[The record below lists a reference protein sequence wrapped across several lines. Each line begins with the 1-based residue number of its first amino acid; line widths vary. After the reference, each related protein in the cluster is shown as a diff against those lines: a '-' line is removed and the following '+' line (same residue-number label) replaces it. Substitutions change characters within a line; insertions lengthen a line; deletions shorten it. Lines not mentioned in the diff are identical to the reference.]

1 MGSKIWHLPITLTVI
16 KNFKIYILILHQL
29 IYTYLTSCSMEK
41 SKVKCLAALF
51 TMMLPCSL
59 SAWADINVKGT
70 VTDSSGEP
78 LIGVTVLEKG
88 TSKGTATDIDG
99 QFTITVADGA
109 TMRFTYVGY
118 DMVEQKAAPVMNVV
132 MKENSNM
139 LDEVVAIGYGTQKK
153 SVVTAAISKVGSDE
167 LELTAPVRMDNA
179 LKGLASGV
187 TVTSA
192 SGQPG
197 AAARVRIRGV
207 GTINN
212 SDPLYIVDGMPI
224 EGGLDY
230 LNPADIASIEV
241 LKDAASGA
249 VYGAR
254 AANGV
259 VLVTTKQGKEGK
271 TRVTYDFSYGW
282 QSVAKKRHVLNASE
296 YAMMI
301 NEGSI
306 NSGVAPVY
314 ADPASY
320 GKGTD
325 WQDIV
330 FNNNAPVMNH
340 QVSVSG
346 GSKTVNYLFSLGYY
360 DQEGIIGGNFDRSD
374 YQRFTL
380 RSNVGVTLFDMSEK
394 RTWLNKA
401 TIQTNLAYT
410 RVKSKGIETNS
421 TWGSPLGSALAMS
434 PILTPYLEP
443 GSAEEQTQLAYLSNQ
458 SGYVPMYGPDG
469 RLVMVPTAFG
479 NFQEMSNPVAN
490 LMLPGN
496 QNWSHKFV
504 GNFIGDL
511 QIWDNLH
518 YRISYGADMSFWG
531 YDGYTPVYYLRD
543 GQSTDHSSATSTS
556 ERGLTWQIENLLSY
570 DKTIGQ
576 HTFNIILGQSAKESH
591 GWYLG
596 GSRNYLIS
604 YDRPYIDAA
613 TGLAAD
619 GDMTVWGAPQPKAR
633 LASYFARVSYDF
645 DNRYMIQATVRR
657 DGSSRFGSN
666 NHWATFP
673 SVSVGWNIM
682 NEKFMENS
690 LDWLNN
696 FKLRASWGKNGNENI
711 GNFQYIALTSTNNNA
726 IFGNPGSITIG
737 TKPSQL
743 ANPDLR
749 WEESNQ
755 TDVGLDFGFL
765 QNKLTFTVDWF
776 LKNTNGMLMTMSLP
790 EYVGE
795 SIPVGNVGKM
805 RNWGLEFD
813 LGYRQTFFNELTV
826 HVGVNASYLRN
837 KLIAYGNEQGWEN
850 LDSFQG
856 TGTIVRAQ
864 NGLPF
869 PYFYGYKTDG
879 IIQNMA
885 EANAYN
891 GAYGTSLV
899 PGDVRYVDVN
909 KDGQITEDD
918 RTKIGCGTPDWTY
931 GANLTVAWKGI
942 DFSMFFQGVA
952 GNDIFDATRR
962 VDARSVNLPSWMLNR
977 WTGEGT
983 SNSIPRYVIGDGYNW
998 QSSDLYVYDGSFC
1011 RLKNMQ
1017 LGYMLPQ
1024 DLTRK
1029 IGVQKFRVFVAV
1041 ENLATWTKYH
1051 GYDPEIS
1058 SGSDRSNGVDFGV
1071 YPQARTWTVG
1081 FNLEF

>member
-1 MGSKIWHLPITLTVI
+1 MR
-16 KNFKIYILILHQL
+16 
-29 IYTYLTSCSMEK
+29 
-41 SKVKCLAALF
+41 LAAVFAL
-51 TMMLPCSL
+51 MAPCAL
-59 SAWADINVKGT
+59 GAMADINVKGT
-70 VTDSSGEP
+70 VTDSAGEP

-88 TSKGTATDIDG
+88 TSKGTSTDIDG
-99 QFTITVADGA
+99 QFEIKVADGA
-109 TMRFTYVGY
+109 TMRFSYVGY
-118 DMVEQKAAPVMNVV
+118 EMQEQKAAPTMHVV
-132 MKENSNM
+132 MQESLNM

-153 SVVTAAISKVGSDE
+153 SVVTAAISKVDADQ
-167 LELTAPVRMDNA
+167 LELTAPVRVDNA

-259 VLVTTKQGKEGK
+259 VLVTTKQGKEGRAK
-271 TRVTYDFSYGW
+271 LTYDFSYGW
-282 QSVAKKRHVLNASE
+282 QSVAKKRNVLNASE
-296 YAMMI
+296 YAMMM
-301 NEGSI
+301 NEGAV
-306 NSGVAPVY
+306 NSGVAPIY

-320 GKGTD
+320 GEGTD
-325 WQDIV
+325 WQEEV

-340 QVSVSG
+340 QISLSG
-346 GSKTVNYLFSLGYY
+346 GSSMINYHLSTGYY
-360 DQEGIIGGNFDRSD
+360 TQEGIIGGNFDRSN
-374 YQRFTL
+374 YSRFTL
-380 RSNVGVTLFDMSEK
+380 RYNLGATLFDQSAK

-401 TIQTNLAYT
+401 TLQTNLAYT
-410 RVKSKGIETNS
+410 RIKSKGIETNS

-434 PILTPYLEP
+434 PILTPYLEK
-443 GSAEEQTQLAYLSNQ
+443 GSAEEAAQLSYLSGQ
-458 SGYVPMYGPDG
+458 AAYVPMYGPDG

-479 NFQEMSNPVAN
+479 NFQEMSNPIAN

-496 QNWSHKFV
+496 KNWSHKFV
-504 GNFIGDL
+504 GNFVGDL

-518 YRISYGADMSFWG
+518 YRISYGADLSFWG
-531 YDGYTPVYYLRD
+531 YDGYTPIYYLRD
-543 GQSTDHSSATSTS
+543 GGSTDHSSATSTS
-556 ERGLTWQIENLLSY
+556 ERGLVWQIENVLYY
-570 DKTIGQ
+570 DKTIGD
-576 HTFNIILGQSAKESH
+576 HSFSVMLGQSAKESS
-591 GWYLG
+591 GYYLG
-596 GSRNYLIS
+596 GSRNHIIN
-604 YDRPYIDAA
+604 YDRPYLDAS

-619 GDMTVWGAPQPKAR
+619 GDQSAWGAPRAKSK
-633 LASYFARVSYDF
+633 LASYFARASYDY
-645 DNRYMIQATVRR
+645 DARYMIQFTIRR
-657 DGSSRFGSN
+657 DGSSRFGAN

-673 SVSVGWNIM
+673 SVSAGWNIM
-682 NEKFMENS
+682 NEKFMENQLS
-690 LDWLNN
+690 WLNN
-696 FKLRASWGKNGNENI
+696 LKLRASWGKNGNENI
-711 GNFQYIALTSTNNNA
+711 GNFQYVALTSTNNNA
-726 IFGNPGSITIG
+726 IFGNPGSIAIG

-765 QNKLTFTVDWF
+765 QNKITFSADWY
-776 LKNTNGMLMTMSLP
+776 LKNTDGMLMTMSLP
-790 EYVGE
+790 QYVGE
-795 SIPVGNVGKM
+795 SIPYGNVGKM

-813 LGYRQTFFNELTV
+813 LGYRQTFFDQLY
-826 HVGVNASYLRN
+826 VGVNVNASYLRN

-856 TGTIVRAQ
+856 VGTILRAQ

-885 EANAYN
+885 EADAYN
-891 GAYGTSLV
+891 SKYGTSLV
-899 PGDVRYVDVN
+899 PGDVRYVDTDN
-909 KDGQITEDD
+909 NGSINEDD
-918 RTKIGCGTPDWTY
+918 RTNIGCGTPDWTY
-931 GANLTVAWKGI
+931 GASLTLGWKGF
-942 DFSMFFQGVA
+942 DFNIFFQGVA

-962 VDARSVNLPSWMLNR
+962 IDARSVNLPSWMLNR

-983 SNSIPRYVIGDGYNW
+983 SNTIPRYVTGDGYNW

-1017 LGYMLPQ
+1017 LGYTLPQ

-1029 IGVQKFRVFVAV
+1029 VAVQKFRVFVAV

-1051 GYDPEIS
+1051 GFDPEIS

-1081 FNLEF
+1081 FNIEF

>member
-1 MGSKIWHLPITLTVI
+1 MK
-16 KNFKIYILILHQL
+16 
-29 IYTYLTSCSMEK
+29 K
-41 SKVKCLAALF
+41 SKTRCLTAFLA
-51 TMMLPCSL
+51 MALPCAL
-59 SAWADINVKGT
+59 SAWADINVRGT

-78 LIGVTVLEKG
+78 LIGVTVIEKG
-88 TSKGTATDIDG
+88 TTKGTATDIDG
-99 QFTITVADGA
+99 AFQITVADGA
-109 TMRFTYVGY
+109 SVRFSYVGY
-118 DMVEQKAAPVMNVV
+118 DPYEAKAEPVMNVV
-132 MKENSNM
+132 MKESSNM

-153 SVVTAAISKVGSDE
+153 SVVTAAISKVGSEE
-167 LELTAPVRMDNA
+167 LELSSPVRMDNA

-187 TVTSA
+187 TVTSS

-282 QSVAKKRHVLNASE
+282 QNVAKKRKVLNASE
-296 YAMMI
+296 YAMMM
-301 NEGSI
+301 NEGAI
-306 NSGVAPVY
+306 NSGLAPIY

-325 WQDIV
+325 WQDVV
-330 FNNNAPVMNH
+330 FNDNAPVMNH

-346 GSKTVNYLFSLGYY
+346 GSSRVNYLFSLGYY

-380 RSNVGVTLFDMSEK
+380 RSNVGVTLFDESGK
-394 RTWLNKA
+394 RNWLNKA

-410 RVKSKGIETNS
+410 RIKSRGIETNS

-443 GSAEEQTQLAYLSNQ
+443 GSAEETAQLEYLSGQ
-458 SGYVPMYGPDG
+458 ASYVPMYGPDG

-496 QNWSHKFV
+496 RNWSHKFV
-504 GNFIGDL
+504 GNFTGDL

-518 YRISYGADMSFWG
+518 YRISYGADLSFWG
-531 YDGYTPVYYLRD
+531 YNGYTPTYYLRD
-543 GQSTDHSSATSTS
+543 GGSSDHSTAVSTS
-556 ERGLTWQIENLLSY
+556 ERGLVWQIENLLSY
-570 DKTIGQ
+570 DKTLGD

-591 GWYLG
+591 GFYLG
-596 GSRNYLIS
+596 GSRNNIIS
-604 YDRPYIDAA
+604 YDRPWIDAS

-633 LASYFARVSYDF
+633 LASYFARASYDY

-657 DGSSRFGSN
+657 DGSSRFGPN
-666 NHWATFP
+666 RHWATFP

-682 NEKFMENS
+682 NERFMERTGE
-690 LDWLNN
+690 WLNN
-696 FKLRASWGKNGNENI
+696 LKIRASWGKNGNENI
-711 GNFQYIALTSTNNNA
+711 GNFQYIALTSSNNNA
-726 IFGNPGSITIG
+726 IFGNPGQITIG

-743 ANPDLR
+743 PNPDLR
-749 WEESNQ
+749 WEESES
-755 TDVGLDFGFL
+755 TDVGLDLGFL
-765 QNKLTFTVDWF
+765 QNKLTFTFDWF

-790 EYVGE
+790 QYVGE
-795 SIPVGNVGKM
+795 AIPTGNVGKM

-813 LGYRQTFFNELTV
+813 LGYRQSWANGLTV

-837 KLIAYGNEQGWEN
+837 KLVAYGNEQGWEN

-856 TGTIVRAQ
+856 VGTILRAQ
-864 NGLPF
+864 NGEPF

-879 IIQNMA
+879 IIQNLA
-885 EANAYN
+885 EADAYN
-891 GAYGTSLV
+891 QTYGTSLK
-899 PGDVRYVDVN
+899 PGDVRYVDVDGN
-909 KDGQITEDD
+909 GQINEDD
-918 RTKIGCGTPDWTY
+918 RTKIGDGTPNWTY
-931 GANLTVAWKGI
+931 GANLSASWKGI
-942 DFSMFFQGVA
+942 DFSIFFQGVA
-952 GNDIFDATRR
+952 GNEIFDATRR
-962 VDARSVNLPSWMLNR
+962 VDARSVNLPSWMLDR

-983 SNSIPRYVIGDGYNW
+983 SNSVPRYVTGDGYNW
-998 QSSDLYVYDGSFC
+998 QSSDLYVCDGSFV
-1011 RLKNMQ
+1011 RLKNMM
-1017 LGYMLPQ
+1017 LGYTLPQ
-1024 DLTRK
+1024 DWTRR
-1029 IGVQKFRVFVAV
+1029 IAVQKFRIFVSV

-1051 GYDPEIS
+1051 GFDPEIS

-1081 FNLEF
+1081 FNIEF

>member
-1 MGSKIWHLPITLTVI
+1 
-16 KNFKIYILILHQL
+16 
-29 IYTYLTSCSMEK
+29 MEK
-41 SKVKCLAALF
+41 FNLKCIAVFLML
-51 TMMLPCSL
+51 MLPCSL
-59 SAWADINVKGT
+59 SALAEINVSGT
-70 VTDSSGEP
+70 VKDSTGEP
-78 LIGVTVLEKG
+78 LVGVTVLENG
-88 TSKGTATDIDG
+88 TSKGTSSDIDG
-99 QFTITVADGA
+99 NFRITVADGA
-109 TMRFTYVGY
+109 TIRFSYIGY
-118 DMVEQKAAPVMNVV
+118 NPKVMKAAPKMEVV
-132 MKENSNM
+132 LDVAANT

-153 SVVTAAISKVGSDE
+153 SVVTASISKVGSDE
-167 LELTAPVRMDNA
+167 LQMTAPVRVDNA

-197 AAARVRIRGV
+197 AAARVRIRGI

-271 TRVTYDFSYGW
+271 TKVTYDFSYGW
-282 QSVAKKRHVLNASE
+282 QSVAKKRNVLNASE
-296 YAMMI
+296 YAMMM

-306 NSGVAPVY
+306 NSGVAPIY
-314 ADPASY
+314 TNPASY
-320 GKGTD
+320 GTGTD
-325 WQDIV
+325 WQEEV

-346 GSKTVNYLFSLGYY
+346 GSSRVNYLFSVGYY

-380 RSNVGVTLFDMSEK
+380 RSNVGATLFDMSEK

-410 RVKSKGIETNS
+410 RIKSRGIETNS

-434 PILTPYLEP
+434 PILTPYLEK
-443 GSAEEQTQLAYLSNQ
+443 GSAEEAAQLDYLKDQ
-458 SGYVPMYGPDG
+458 AAYVPMYGPDG

-479 NFQEMSNPVAN
+479 NFQEMSNPIAN
-490 LMLPGN
+490 LSLPGN
-496 QNWSHKFV
+496 KNWSHKFV
-504 GNFIGDL
+504 GNFTGDL

-518 YRISYGADMSFWG
+518 YRISYGADLSFWG
-531 YDGYTPVYYLRD
+531 YDGYTPIYYLRD
-543 GQSTDHSSATSTS
+543 GGYSDHSSTTSTS
-556 ERGLTWQIENLLSY
+556 ERGLVWQIENLLSY
-570 DKTIGQ
+570 DKTIGD
-576 HTFNIILGQSAKESH
+576 HSFNIILGQSAKESS
-591 GWYLG
+591 GYYLG
-596 GSRNYLIS
+596 GSRNHIIN
-604 YDRPYIDAA
+604 YDRPWIDAS

-619 GDMTVWGAPQPKAR
+619 GDMSAWGAPQAKSR
-633 LASYFARVSYDF
+633 LASYFARASYDF
-645 DNRYMIQATVRR
+645 DARYMIQFTIRR

-673 SVSVGWNIM
+673 SVSAGWNIM
-682 NEKFMENS
+682 NEKFMEKA
-690 LDWLNN
+690 DWLNN

-711 GNFQYIALTSTNNNA
+711 GNFQYVALTSTNNNA
-726 IFGNPGSITIG
+726 IFGNPGSIAVG

-755 TDVGLDFGFL
+755 TDVGIDLGFL
-765 QNKLTFTVDWF
+765 SNRITFTADWF
-776 LKNTNGMLMTMSLP
+776 LKNTEGMLMRMSLP
-790 EYVGE
+790 QYVGE
-795 SIPVGNVGKM
+795 SIPFGNVGKM

-813 LGYRQTFFNELTV
+813 LGYRQTFFNDLY
-826 HVGVNASYLRN
+826 VGVNINASYLRN
-837 KLIAYGNEQGWEN
+837 KLIEYGNEQGWEN

-856 TGTIVRAQ
+856 VGTILRAQ

-891 GAYGTSLV
+891 TKYGTSLV
-899 PGDVRYVDVN
+899 PGDVRFVDV
-909 KDGQITEDD
+909 DGNGSINEDD
-918 RTKIGCGTPDWTY
+918 RTNIGCGTPDWTY
-931 GANLTVAWKGI
+931 GASITLGYKGF
-942 DFSMFFQGVA
+942 DFNIFFQGVA
-952 GNDIFDATRR
+952 GNDIYDATRR
-962 VDARSVNLPSWMLNR
+962 IDARSVNLPSWMLNR

-983 SNSIPRYVIGDGYNW
+983 SNRIPRYVIGDGYNW

-1017 LGYMLPQ
+1017 LGYTIPQ
-1024 DLTRK
+1024 NLTRK
-1029 IGVQKFRVFVAV
+1029 IGVQKFRAFVAV

-1058 SGSDRSNGVDFGV
+1058 SGSEKSSGVDFGV
-1071 YPQARTWTVG
+1071 YPQARTWTIG
-1081 FNLEF
+1081 FNIEF

>member
-1 MGSKIWHLPITLTVI
+1 
-16 KNFKIYILILHQL
+16 
-29 IYTYLTSCSMEK
+29 MEK
-41 SKVKCLAALF
+41 FNLKCIAVFLML
-51 TMMLPCSL
+51 MLPCSL
-59 SAWADINVKGT
+59 SALAEINVSGT
-70 VTDSSGEP
+70 VKDSTGEP
-78 LIGVTVLEKG
+78 LVGVTVLENG
-88 TSKGTATDIDG
+88 TSKGTSSDIDG
-99 QFTITVADGA
+99 NFRITVADGA
-109 TMRFTYVGY
+109 TIRFSYIGY
-118 DMVEQKAAPVMNVV
+118 NPKVMKAAPKMEVV
-132 MKENSNM
+132 LDVAANT

-153 SVVTAAISKVGSDE
+153 SVVTASISKVGSDE
-167 LELTAPVRMDNA
+167 LQMTAPVRVDNA

-197 AAARVRIRGV
+197 AAARVRIRGI

-271 TRVTYDFSYGW
+271 TKVTYDFSYGW
-282 QSVAKKRHVLNASE
+282 QSVAKKRNVLNASE
-296 YAMMI
+296 YAMMM

-306 NSGVAPVY
+306 NSGVAPIY
-314 ADPASY
+314 TNPASY
-320 GKGTD
+320 GTGTD
-325 WQDIV
+325 WQKEV

-346 GSKTVNYLFSLGYY
+346 GSSRVNYLFSVGYY
-360 DQEGIIGGNFDRSD
+360 DQEGVIGGNFDRSD

-380 RSNVGVTLFDMSEK
+380 RSNVGATLFDMSEK

-410 RVKSKGIETNS
+410 RIKSRGIETNS

-434 PILTPYLEP
+434 PILTPYLEK
-443 GSAEEQTQLAYLSNQ
+443 GSAEEAAQLDYLKDQ
-458 SGYVPMYGPDG
+458 AAYVPMYGPDG

-479 NFQEMSNPVAN
+479 NFQEMSNPIAN
-490 LMLPGN
+490 LSLPGN
-496 QNWSHKFV
+496 KNWSHKFV
-504 GNFIGDL
+504 GNFTGDL

-518 YRISYGADMSFWG
+518 YRISYGADLSFWG
-531 YDGYTPVYYLRD
+531 YDGYTPIYYLRD
-543 GQSTDHSSATSTS
+543 GGYSDHSSTTSTS
-556 ERGLTWQIENLLSY
+556 ERGLVWQIENLLSY
-570 DKTIGQ
+570 DKTIGD
-576 HTFNIILGQSAKESH
+576 HSFNIILGQSAKESS
-591 GWYLG
+591 GYYLG
-596 GSRNYLIS
+596 GSRNHIIN
-604 YDRPYIDAA
+604 YDRPWIDAS

-619 GDMTVWGAPQPKAR
+619 GDMSTWGAPQAKSR
-633 LASYFARVSYDF
+633 LASYFARASYDF
-645 DNRYMIQATVRR
+645 DTRYMIQFTIRR
-657 DGSSRFGSN
+657 DGSSRFGAN

-673 SVSVGWNIM
+673 SVSAGWNIM
-682 NEKFMENS
+682 NEKFMEKA
-690 LDWLNN
+690 DWLNN

-711 GNFQYIALTSTNNNA
+711 GNFQYVALTSTNNNA
-726 IFGNPGSITIG
+726 IFGNPGSIAVG

-755 TDVGLDFGFL
+755 TDVGIDLGFL
-765 QNKLTFTVDWF
+765 SNRITFTADWF
-776 LKNTNGMLMTMSLP
+776 LKNTEGMLMRMSLP
-790 EYVGE
+790 QYVGE
-795 SIPVGNVGKM
+795 SIPFGNVGKM

-813 LGYRQTFFNELTV
+813 LGYRQTFFNDLY
-826 HVGVNASYLRN
+826 VGVNINASYLRN
-837 KLIAYGNEQGWEN
+837 KLIEYGNEQGWEN

-856 TGTIVRAQ
+856 VGTILRAQ

-891 GAYGTSLV
+891 TKYGTSLV
-899 PGDVRYVDVN
+899 PGDVRFVDV
-909 KDGQITEDD
+909 DGNGSINEDD
-918 RTKIGCGTPDWTY
+918 RTNIGCGTPDWTY
-931 GANLTVAWKGI
+931 GASITLGYKGF
-942 DFSMFFQGVA
+942 DFNIFFQGVA
-952 GNDIFDATRR
+952 GNDIYDATRR
-962 VDARSVNLPSWMLNR
+962 IDARSVNLPSWMLNR

-983 SNSIPRYVIGDGYNW
+983 SNRIPRYVIGDGYNW

-1017 LGYMLPQ
+1017 LGYTIPQ
-1024 DLTRK
+1024 NLTRR
-1029 IGVQKFRVFVAV
+1029 IGVQKFRAFVAV

-1058 SGSDRSNGVDFGV
+1058 SGSEKSSGVDFGV
-1071 YPQARTWTVG
+1071 YPQARTWTIG
-1081 FNLEF
+1081 FNIEF

>member
-1 MGSKIWHLPITLTVI
+1 
-16 KNFKIYILILHQL
+16 
-29 IYTYLTSCSMEK
+29 MEK
-41 SKVKCLAALF
+41 IKVKCLAAFL
-51 TMMLPCSL
+51 TMMLSGSL
-59 SAWADINVKGT
+59 GAWADINVKGT
-70 VTDSSGEP
+70 VTDSTGEP

-88 TSKGTATDIDG
+88 TSKGTSTDIDG
-99 QFTITVADGA
+99 NFQITVADNA
-109 TMRFTYVGY
+109 VMRFSYVGY
-118 DMVEQKAAPVMNVV
+118 DQQEAKAAPVMNIV
-132 MKENSNM
+132 MKENANM

-153 SVVTAAISKVGSDE
+153 SVVTASISKVDGDE
-167 LELTAPVRMDNA
+167 LALTSPVRMDNA

-187 TVTSA
+187 TVTSS

-271 TRVTYDFSYGW
+271 TKVTYDFSYGW
-282 QSVAKKRHVLNASE
+282 QSVAKKRKVLNASE
-296 YAMMI
+296 YAMMM

-306 NSGVAPVY
+306 NSGVAPLY

-325 WQDIV
+325 WQDEV

-346 GSKTVNYLFSLGYY
+346 GSSRINYLLSLGYY
-360 DQEGIIGGNFDRSD
+360 DQEGIVGGNFDRSD

-380 RSNVGVTLFDMSEK
+380 RSNLGATLFDQSAN

-410 RVKSKGIETNS
+410 RVKSHDIEANS

-434 PILTPYLEP
+434 PILSPYLEK
-443 GSAEEQTQLAYLSNQ
+443 GSADEATQLDILSKQ

-469 RLVMVPTAFG
+469 RLVMVPSVFG
-479 NFQEMSNPVAN
+479 NFQEMSNPIAN

-496 QNWSHKFV
+496 SNWSHKFV

-518 YRISYGADMSFWG
+518 YRISYGADMAFSG
-531 YDGYTPVYYLRD
+531 YDGYTPIYYLRD
-543 GQSTDHSSATSTS
+543 GGSVDHSSAFS
-556 ERGLTWQIENLLSY
+556 ESDRSLVWQIENLLSY
-570 DKTIGQ
+570 DKTIGD
-576 HTFNIILGQSAKESH
+576 HSFSVILGQSAKESS
-591 GWYLG
+591 GRYLG
-596 GSRNYLIS
+596 GSRNNVVS
-604 YDRPYIDAA
+604 YDRPYIDAS

-619 GDMTVWGAPQPKAR
+619 GDMTVWGAPYAKSK
-633 LASYFARVSYDF
+633 LASYFARVSYDY
-645 DNRYMIQATVRR
+645 DARYMIQATVRR
-657 DGSSRFGSN
+657 DGSSRFGAN

-682 NEKFMENS
+682 NEKFMESS

-711 GNFQYIALTSTNNNA
+711 GNFQYIALTATNNNA
-726 IFGNPGSITIG
+726 IFGNPGSIAIG
-737 TKPSQL
+737 TKPTQL

-749 WEESNQ
+749 WEESQQ

-776 LKNTNGMLMTMSLP
+776 LKDTDGMLMTMSLP
-790 EYVGE
+790 QYVGE
-795 SIPVGNVGKM
+795 SIPFGNVGKM

-813 LGYRQTFFNELTV
+813 LGYRQTFFNELQV
-826 HVGVNASYLRN
+826 NIGLNASYLRN
-837 KLIAYGNEQGWEN
+837 KLVAYGNEQGWAN

-856 TGTIVRAQ
+856 VGTILRAE
-864 NGLPF
+864 NGQPF

-879 IIQNMA
+879 IIQNLA
-885 EANAYN
+885 EANEYN
-891 GAYGTSLV
+891 SKYGTSLV
-899 PGDVRYVDVN
+899 PGDVRFVDVDGN
-909 KDGQITEDD
+909 GQITEDD

-931 GANLTVAWKGI
+931 GANISLAWKGI
-942 DFSMFFQGVA
+942 DFNIFFQGVA
-952 GNDIFDATRR
+952 GNDIYDATRR
-962 VDARSVNLPSWMLNR
+962 IDARSVNLPSWMLDR

-983 SNSIPRYVIGDGYNW
+983 SDRIPRYVIGDGYNW
-998 QSSDLYVYDGSFC
+998 QSSDLYVYDGSYF

-1017 LGYMLPQ
+1017 LGYTLPQ
-1024 DLTRK
+1024 VWTRK
-1029 IGVQKFRVFVAV
+1029 IAVQKFRVFVAV

-1058 SGSDRSNGVDFGV
+1058 SGSTTSSGVDFGV

-1081 FNLEF
+1081 FNIEF

>member
-1 MGSKIWHLPITLTVI
+1 
-16 KNFKIYILILHQL
+16 
-29 IYTYLTSCSMEK
+29 MEK
-41 SKVKCLAALF
+41 FNLKCIAVFLML
-51 TMMLPCSL
+51 MLPCSL
-59 SAWADINVKGT
+59 SALAEINVSGT
-70 VTDSSGEP
+70 VKDSTGEP
-78 LIGVTVLEKG
+78 LVGVTVLENG
-88 TSKGTATDIDG
+88 TSKGTSSDIDG
-99 QFTITVADGA
+99 NFRITVADGA
-109 TMRFTYVGY
+109 TIRFSYIGY
-118 DMVEQKAAPVMNVV
+118 NPKVMKAAPKMEVV
-132 MKENSNM
+132 LDVAANT

-153 SVVTAAISKVGSDE
+153 SVVTASISKVGSDE
-167 LELTAPVRMDNA
+167 LQMTAPVRVDNA

-197 AAARVRIRGV
+197 AAARVRIRGI

-271 TRVTYDFSYGW
+271 TKVTYDFSYGW
-282 QSVAKKRHVLNASE
+282 QSVAKKRNVLNASE
-296 YAMMI
+296 YAMMM

-306 NSGVAPVY
+306 NSGVAPIY
-314 ADPASY
+314 TNPASY
-320 GKGTD
+320 GTGTD
-325 WQDIV
+325 WQKEV

-346 GSKTVNYLFSLGYY
+346 GSSRVNYLFSVGYY
-360 DQEGIIGGNFDRSD
+360 DQEGVIGGNFDRSD

-380 RSNVGVTLFDMSEK
+380 RSNVGATLFDMSEK

-410 RVKSKGIETNS
+410 RIKSRGIETNS

-434 PILTPYLEP
+434 PILTPYLEK
-443 GSAEEQTQLAYLSNQ
+443 GSAEEAAQLDYLKDLAA
-458 SGYVPMYGPDG
+458 YVPMYGPDG

-479 NFQEMSNPVAN
+479 NFQEMSNPIAN
-490 LMLPGN
+490 LSLPGN
-496 QNWSHKFV
+496 KNWSHKFV
-504 GNFIGDL
+504 GNFTGDL

-518 YRISYGADMSFWG
+518 YRISYGADLSFWG
-531 YDGYTPVYYLRD
+531 YDGYTPIYYLRD
-543 GQSTDHSSATSTS
+543 GGYSDHSSTTSTS
-556 ERGLTWQIENLLSY
+556 ERGLVWQIENLLSY
-570 DKTIGQ
+570 DKTIGD
-576 HTFNIILGQSAKESH
+576 HSFNIILGQSAKESS
-591 GWYLG
+591 GYYLG
-596 GSRNYLIS
+596 GSRNHIIN
-604 YDRPYIDAA
+604 YDRPWIDAS

-619 GDMTVWGAPQPKAR
+619 GDMSTWGAPQAKSR
-633 LASYFARVSYDF
+633 LASYFARASYDF
-645 DNRYMIQATVRR
+645 DTRYMIQFTIRR
-657 DGSSRFGSN
+657 DGSSRFGAN

-673 SVSVGWNIM
+673 SVSAGWNIM
-682 NEKFMENS
+682 NEKFMEKA
-690 LDWLNN
+690 DWLNN

-711 GNFQYIALTSTNNNA
+711 GNFQYVALTSTNNNA
-726 IFGNPGSITIG
+726 IFGNPGSIAVG

-755 TDVGLDFGFL
+755 TDIGIDLGFL
-765 QNKLTFTVDWF
+765 SNRITFTADWF
-776 LKNTNGMLMTMSLP
+776 LKNTEGMLMRMSLP
-790 EYVGE
+790 QYVGE
-795 SIPVGNVGKM
+795 SIPFGNVGKM

-813 LGYRQTFFNELTV
+813 LGYRQTFFNDLY
-826 HVGVNASYLRN
+826 VGVNINASYLRN
-837 KLIAYGNEQGWEN
+837 KLIEYGNEQGWEN

-856 TGTIVRAQ
+856 VGTILRAQ

-891 GAYGTSLV
+891 TKYGTSLV
-899 PGDVRYVDVN
+899 PGDVRFVDV
-909 KDGQITEDD
+909 DGNGSINEDD
-918 RTKIGCGTPDWTY
+918 RTNIGCGTPDWTY
-931 GANLTVAWKGI
+931 GASITLGYKGF
-942 DFSMFFQGVA
+942 DFNIFFQGVA
-952 GNDIFDATRR
+952 GNDIYDATRR
-962 VDARSVNLPSWMLNR
+962 IDARSVNLPSWMLNR

-983 SNSIPRYVIGDGYNW
+983 SNRIPRYVIGDGYNW

-1017 LGYMLPQ
+1017 LGYTIPQ
-1024 DLTRK
+1024 NLTRR
-1029 IGVQKFRVFVAV
+1029 IGVQKFRAFVAV

-1058 SGSDRSNGVDFGV
+1058 SGSEKSSGVDFGV
-1071 YPQARTWTVG
+1071 YPQARTWTIG
-1081 FNLEF
+1081 FNIEF

>member
-1 MGSKIWHLPITLTVI
+1 
-16 KNFKIYILILHQL
+16 
-29 IYTYLTSCSMEK
+29 MEK
-41 SKVKCLAALF
+41 FNLKCIAVFLML
-51 TMMLPCSL
+51 MLPCSL
-59 SAWADINVKGT
+59 SALAEINVSGT
-70 VTDSSGEP
+70 VKDSTGEP
-78 LIGVTVLEKG
+78 LVGVTVLENG
-88 TSKGTATDIDG
+88 TSKGTSSDIDG
-99 QFTITVADGA
+99 NFRITVADGA
-109 TMRFTYVGY
+109 TIRFSYIGY
-118 DMVEQKAAPVMNVV
+118 NPKVMKAAPKMEVV
-132 MKENSNM
+132 LDVAANT

-153 SVVTAAISKVGSDE
+153 SVVTASISKVGSDE
-167 LELTAPVRMDNA
+167 LQMTAPVRVDNA

-197 AAARVRIRGV
+197 AAARVRIRGI

-271 TRVTYDFSYGW
+271 TKVTYDFSYGW
-282 QSVAKKRHVLNASE
+282 QSVAKKRNVLNASE
-296 YAMMI
+296 YAMMM

-306 NSGVAPVY
+306 NSGVAPIY
-314 ADPASY
+314 TNPASY
-320 GKGTD
+320 GTGTD
-325 WQDIV
+325 WQKEV

-346 GSKTVNYLFSLGYY
+346 GSSRVNYLFSVGYY
-360 DQEGIIGGNFDRSD
+360 DQEGVIGGNFDRSD

-380 RSNVGVTLFDMSEK
+380 RSNVGATLFDMSEK

-410 RVKSKGIETNS
+410 RIKSRGIETNS

-434 PILTPYLEP
+434 PILTPYLEK
-443 GSAEEQTQLAYLSNQ
+443 GSAEEAAQLDYLKDQ
-458 SGYVPMYGPDG
+458 AAYVPMYGPDG

-479 NFQEMSNPVAN
+479 NFQEMSNPIAN
-490 LMLPGN
+490 LSLPGN
-496 QNWSHKFV
+496 KNWSHKFV
-504 GNFIGDL
+504 GNFTGDL

-518 YRISYGADMSFWG
+518 YRISYGADLSFWG
-531 YDGYTPVYYLRD
+531 YDGYTPIYYLRD
-543 GQSTDHSSATSTS
+543 GGYSDHSSTTSTS
-556 ERGLTWQIENLLSY
+556 ERGLVWQIENLLSY
-570 DKTIGQ
+570 DKTIGD
-576 HTFNIILGQSAKESH
+576 HSFNIILGQSAKESS
-591 GWYLG
+591 GYYLG
-596 GSRNYLIS
+596 GSRNHIIN
-604 YDRPYIDAA
+604 YDRPWIDAS

-619 GDMTVWGAPQPKAR
+619 GDMSTWGAPQAKSR
-633 LASYFARVSYDF
+633 LASYFARASYDF
-645 DNRYMIQATVRR
+645 DTRYMIQFTIRR
-657 DGSSRFGSN
+657 DGSSRFGAN

-673 SVSVGWNIM
+673 SVSAGWNIM
-682 NEKFMENS
+682 NEKFMEKA
-690 LDWLNN
+690 DWLNN

-711 GNFQYIALTSTNNNA
+711 GNFQYVALTSTNNNA
-726 IFGNPGSITIG
+726 IFGNPGSIAVG

-755 TDVGLDFGFL
+755 TDIGIDLGFL
-765 QNKLTFTVDWF
+765 SNRITFTADWF
-776 LKNTNGMLMTMSLP
+776 LKNTEGMLMRMSLP
-790 EYVGE
+790 QYVGE
-795 SIPVGNVGKM
+795 SIPFGNVGKM

-813 LGYRQTFFNELTV
+813 LGYRQTFFNDLY
-826 HVGVNASYLRN
+826 VGVNINASYLRN
-837 KLIAYGNEQGWEN
+837 KLIEYGNEQGWEN

-856 TGTIVRAQ
+856 VGTILRAQ

-891 GAYGTSLV
+891 TKYGTSLV
-899 PGDVRYVDVN
+899 PGDVRFVDV
-909 KDGQITEDD
+909 DGNGSINEDD
-918 RTKIGCGTPDWTY
+918 RTNIGCGTPDWTY
-931 GANLTVAWKGI
+931 GASITLGYKGF
-942 DFSMFFQGVA
+942 DFNIFFQGVA
-952 GNDIFDATRR
+952 GNDIYDATRR
-962 VDARSVNLPSWMLNR
+962 IDARSVNLPSWMLNR

-983 SNSIPRYVIGDGYNW
+983 SNRIPRYVIGDGYNW

-1017 LGYMLPQ
+1017 LGYTIPQ
-1024 DLTRK
+1024 NLTRR
-1029 IGVQKFRVFVAV
+1029 IGVQKFRAFVAV

-1058 SGSDRSNGVDFGV
+1058 SGSEKSSGVDFGV
-1071 YPQARTWTVG
+1071 YPQARTWTIG
-1081 FNLEF
+1081 FNIEF

>member
-1 MGSKIWHLPITLTVI
+1 
-16 KNFKIYILILHQL
+16 
-29 IYTYLTSCSMEK
+29 MEK
-41 SKVKCLAALF
+41 FNLKSIAVFLML
-51 TMMLPCSL
+51 MLPCSL
-59 SAWADINVKGT
+59 SALAEINVSGT
-70 VTDSSGEP
+70 VKDSTGEP
-78 LIGVTVLEKG
+78 LVGVTVLENG
-88 TSKGTATDIDG
+88 TSKGTSSDIDG
-99 QFTITVADGA
+99 NFRITVADGA
-109 TMRFTYVGY
+109 TIRFSYIGY
-118 DMVEQKAAPVMNVV
+118 NPKVMKAAPKMEVV
-132 MKENSNM
+132 LDVAANT

-153 SVVTAAISKVGSDE
+153 SVVTASISKVGSDE
-167 LELTAPVRMDNA
+167 LQMTAPVRVDNA

-197 AAARVRIRGV
+197 AAARVRIRGI

-271 TRVTYDFSYGW
+271 TKVTYDFSYGW
-282 QSVAKKRHVLNASE
+282 QSVAKKRNVLNASE
-296 YAMMI
+296 YAMMM

-306 NSGVAPVY
+306 NSGVAPIY
-314 ADPASY
+314 TNPASY
-320 GKGTD
+320 GTGTD
-325 WQDIV
+325 WQKEV

-346 GSKTVNYLFSLGYY
+346 GSSRVNYLFSVGYY

-380 RSNVGVTLFDMSEK
+380 RSNVGATLFDMSEK

-410 RVKSKGIETNS
+410 RIKSRGIETNS

-434 PILTPYLEP
+434 PILTPYLEK
-443 GSAEEQTQLAYLSNQ
+443 GSAEEAAQLDYLKDQ
-458 SGYVPMYGPDG
+458 AAYVPMYGPDG

-479 NFQEMSNPVAN
+479 NFQEMSNPIAN
-490 LMLPGN
+490 LSLPGN
-496 QNWSHKFV
+496 KNWSHKFV
-504 GNFIGDL
+504 GNFTGDL

-518 YRISYGADMSFWG
+518 YRISYGADLSFWG
-531 YDGYTPVYYLRD
+531 YDGYTPIYYLRD
-543 GQSTDHSSATSTS
+543 GGYSDHSSTTSTS
-556 ERGLTWQIENLLSY
+556 ERGLVWQIENLLSY
-570 DKTIGQ
+570 DKTIGD
-576 HTFNIILGQSAKESH
+576 HSFNIILGQSAKESS
-591 GWYLG
+591 GYYLG
-596 GSRNYLIS
+596 GSRNHIIN
-604 YDRPYIDAA
+604 YDRPWIDAS

-619 GDMTVWGAPQPKAR
+619 GDMSAWGAPQAKSR
-633 LASYFARVSYDF
+633 LASYFARASYDF
-645 DNRYMIQATVRR
+645 DARYMIQFTIRR

-673 SVSVGWNIM
+673 SVSAGWNIM
-682 NEKFMENS
+682 NEKFMEKA
-690 LDWLNN
+690 DWLNN

-711 GNFQYIALTSTNNNA
+711 GNFQYVALTSTNNNA
-726 IFGNPGSITIG
+726 IFGNPGSIAVG

-755 TDVGLDFGFL
+755 TDIGIDLGFL
-765 QNKLTFTVDWF
+765 SNRITFTADWF
-776 LKNTNGMLMTMSLP
+776 LKNTEGMLMRMSLP
-790 EYVGE
+790 QYVGE
-795 SIPVGNVGKM
+795 SIPFGNVGKM

-813 LGYRQTFFNELTV
+813 LGYRQTFFNDLY
-826 HVGVNASYLRN
+826 VGVNINASYLRN
-837 KLIAYGNEQGWEN
+837 KLIEYGNEQGWEN

-856 TGTIVRAQ
+856 VGTILRAQ

-891 GAYGTSLV
+891 TKYGTSLV
-899 PGDVRYVDVN
+899 PGDVRFVDV
-909 KDGQITEDD
+909 DGNGSINEDD
-918 RTKIGCGTPDWTY
+918 RTNIGCGTPDWTY
-931 GANLTVAWKGI
+931 GASITLGYKGF
-942 DFSMFFQGVA
+942 DFNIFFQGVA
-952 GNDIFDATRR
+952 GNDIYDATRR
-962 VDARSVNLPSWMLNR
+962 IDARSVNLPSWMLNR

-983 SNSIPRYVIGDGYNW
+983 SNRIPRYVIGDGYNW

-1017 LGYMLPQ
+1017 LGYTIPQ
-1024 DLTRK
+1024 NLTRK
-1029 IGVQKFRVFVAV
+1029 IGVQKFRAFVAV

-1058 SGSDRSNGVDFGV
+1058 SGSEKSSGVDFGV
-1071 YPQARTWTVG
+1071 YPQARTWTIG
-1081 FNLEF
+1081 FNIEF